1 MVHTA
6 ARGFQRGAPSRHVMP
21 QRYTSWIITQT
32 ECYLRVSP
40 RRGNLKLSEIVN
52 ILAKY
57 YDRSACSDAYLGN
70 NY

>member
-1 MVHTA
+1 
-6 ARGFQRGAPSRHVMP
+6 MP
-21 QRYTSWIITQT
+21 QRYTSWIVTQT

-52 ILAKY
+52 ILVKY
-57 YDRSACSDAYLGN
+57 YDRSACSDAYLGK